1 MLRRIR
7 GPPSLTFQKD
17 EDDLSISTHMAERPG
32 CEEVLA
38 QFNHLMEELLG
49 EGLRRSTFERWEM
62 DILLD
67 IESCHLSRSNW
78 ERVLRRYQRA
88 VQRGMRKG
96 ALAPLKLS
104 EYLGLSKERRFKR
117 KPAAAERSNGLDLK
131 TGTH

>member
-1 MLRRIR
+1 MRTIYPLALTWLSDPLRGDV
-7 GPPSLTFQKD
+7 GPVQPPDGRT
-17 EDDLSISTHMAERPG
+17 A
-32 CEEVLA
+32 
-38 QFNHLMEELLG
+38 G

-88 VQRGMRKG
+88 VQRGLRKG